1 MAEGQDRT
9 ASGPPPKPGL
19 IGQILGL
26 VGRALAWLVL
36 AWLLAFTIEC
46 CGVLWWWPEE
56 GVGHSRRLLAAE
68 LVHAGQQPA
77 STNLLIRDPQAFVR
91 AGADRVWALWEA
103 IGLLD
108 FIQQHRSATSSA
120 SGTPSSAQRFLDRLP
135 APALPAGVGQRFG
148 DLQAHLADG
157 LSRLPLLLYTLVS
170 TSQVFVVRLAI
181 LVLSLPV
188 FMLAGLVGAIEG
200 LSRRDLRRW
209 GGGRESSFLHRHA
222 LAFVFPSVAGAW
234 LVYLAGPWSIPPA
247 FVVLPF
253 AVSFA
258 VALAVSIGSFKK
270 YL

>member
-19 IGQILGL
+19 IGQMLGL

-46 CGVLWWWPEE
+46 CGVLRWWPQE

-68 LVHAGQQPA
+68 LVHAGQPA

-91 AGADRVWALWEA
+91 AGADRVWALWES

-108 FIQQHRSATSSA
+108 FIQRHRSAASADTSS
-120 SGTPSSAQRFLDRLP
+120 GRFLNHLP
-135 APALPAGVGQRFG
+135 APALPAEISQRFG
-148 DLQAHLADG
+148 DMQAHLADG

>member
-1 MAEGQDRT
+1 MAEGQDRNT

-19 IGQILGL
+19 IGQMFGL
-26 VGRALAWLVL
+26 VGRALAWLFV
-36 AWLLAFTIEC
+36 AWLLAITIEC
-46 CGVLWWWPEE
+46 CGVIWWWPEE
-56 GVGHSRRLLAAE
+56 GIKHSRRLLAAE

-77 STNLLIRDPQAFVR
+77 HSNLLIRDPQAFVR
-91 AGADRVWALWEA
+91 AGADRVWALWES

-108 FIQQHRSATSSA
+108 FIQRHRSAASSDTSS
-120 SGTPSSAQRFLDRLP
+120 GRFLNHLP
-135 APALPAGVGQRFG
+135 APALPAEISQRFG
-148 DLQAHLADG
+148 DMQAHLADG

-170 TSQVFVVRLAI
+170 TSQVFVVRLSI

-188 FMLAGLVGAIEG
+188 FGLAGLAGIIEG

-222 LAFVFPSVAGAW
+222 LAFVFPSVASGW

-253 AVSFA
+253 AVFFA